1 MLMETTVTNGLLVI
15 KLNLVQTT
23 ALAILVYFIGQ
34 AIRQRIPWLIKT
46 SIPAPVVGGLL
57 FALLATYL
65 RMAGILG
72 FVFDGNIQTALMIM
86 FFCTIGMGASVTLLK
101 KGGLPLI
108 VFFGAAVV
116 LAVLQ
121 NVLGIVL
128 AKMTGIHPLFGIIAG
143 AITLMGGLGT
153 AGAFGPLF
161 EGWGLTGGTTAAIAC
176 ATFGMV
182 AGSLMGGPFGEWVL
196 SHYKVTVPGKAAH
209 EAAATATAAAQ
220 DQPVNILDQVS
231 ATDGITMMKT
241 LAWVVVAMGFGTI
254 LSSYIEKAGITLP
267 AYIGSMIVAAL
278 FRNFGDLTKAYEIDG
293 QALDIISDISL
304 ALYITMAINGLK
316 LWELLNLA
324 VPLLIILIGQAVL
337 MLIFCWLCVF
347 LIMGRD
353 YDAMMLSV
361 GMIGFGMGATPNA
374 LVNMQALS
382 DKYGYSAKAFFIV
395 PLVGAFLI
403 DFANALII
411 TGMGGMYR

>member
-1 MLMETTVTNGLLVI
+1 METVVTNGLLVV

-34 AIRQRIPWLIKT
+34 AIRNRIPWLIKT

-72 FVFDGNIQTALMIM
+72 FEFDGNIQKALMIM
-86 FFCTIGMGASVTLLK
+86 FFCTIGMGASVMLLK

-108 VFFGAAVV
+108 IFFAAACV

-121 NVLGIVL
+121 NVLGIFV
-128 AKMTGIHPLFGIIAG
+128 AKLVSIHPLFGIVAG

-161 EGWGLTGGTTAAIAC
+161 EEWGLNGATTAAIAC

-182 AGSLMGGPFGEWVL
+182 AGSLMGGPFGETIL
-196 SHYKVTVPGKAAH
+196 KRYKVKAPGVARH
-209 EAAATATAAAQ
+209 EAAATATAAQ
-220 DQPVNILDQVS
+220 QPNLLDQVS
-231 ATDGITMMKT
+231 ATDGTTMMKT

-278 FRNFGDLTKAYEIDG
+278 FRNFGDLTKAYKIDE

-324 VPLLIILIGQAVL
+324 VPLLIILLAQCVL
-337 MLIFCWLCVF
+337 MLVFCWLGVF
-347 LIMGRD
+347 LLMGRD
-353 YDAMMLSV
+353 YEAMMLSV

-382 DKYGYSAKAFFIV
+382 QKYGPAPKAFFIV

-411 TGMGGMYR
+411 TGMGSLYR